1 MRRRAILSVIAASA
15 VSVGIIIVTILIL
28 ESYLSAVMVIS
39 RHPHTTSP
47 PRRNTVNFVI
57 TAYTCGPE
65 STGKT
70 PADPGYCI
78 TATGHTLSDH
88 DSYKVVAADPD
99 HYPAGT
105 VLHIAGIGK
114 VKVLDTGDDITG
126 HNRLDLFVGKTNV
139 ESAILFGRREM
150 PGVVYTDKEKGEV
163 HQWAVRDQY

>member
-15 VSVGIIIVTILIL
+15 VSVGIIIATILIL

-70 PADPGYCI
+70 PADPGYCL
-78 TATGHTLSDH
+78 TATGHKLSDH
-88 DSYKVVAADPD
+88 DSYKVVAADPK

-105 VLHIAGIGK
+105 VLHIIGVGK
-114 VKVLDTGDDITG
+114 VKVLDTGGDIIG
-126 HNRLDLFVGKTNV
+126 CNRLDLFVGKTDV
-139 ESAILFGRREM
+139 ETAIRFGRREM
-150 PGVVYTDKEKGEV
+150 SVIVYTDKEKGTI
-163 HQWAVRDQY
+163 Y